1 MRFINKIVGLKCC
14 LMSFGLSIV
23 CIIALLIL
31 LSKYYSH
38 IFKLDYQIILEKPNQ
53 IAIPCYE
60 SGMQAAHKAI
70 FNRVV
75 RSDGSAAPRLFF
87 TKEREALRLLLEDI
101 KRNGMNSE
109 ECTYFIV
116 GPVLGFYE
124 EMGMWEE
131 AKIFLENAL
140 DFYEPTDYEY
150 EIIVRSLENVNLEAN
165 QPKYKQKMNYLLKRS
180 DAFIKWYAP
189 FIALLL
195 IATTL
200 FFLSL
205 FIISTTR
212 FVRMADNCNQRPAI
226 HEDSPFP

>member
-1 MRFINKIVGLKCC
+1 MRFINRCVGLKSC

-23 CIIALLIL
+23 CIIALFIL
-31 LSKYYSH
+31 LSKYDTY
-38 IFKLDYQIILEKPNQ
+38 IFKLDYQIWIKTPNP
-53 IAIPCYE
+53 IATPCYE
-60 SGMQAAHKAI
+60 LGMQATDKAC
-70 FNRVV
+70 FNRIV

-109 ECTYFIV
+109 ECTFFVV
-116 GPVLGFYE
+116 GPVFGLYQ

-140 DFYEPTDYEY
+140 DFYEPTEY
-150 EIIVRSLENVNLEAN
+150 KYDLIVRLLESVNLEAN
-165 QPKYKQKMNYLLKRS
+165 QPKYKQKINFLLKRS

-195 IATTL
+195 LIATIL
-200 FFLSL
+200 FL
-205 FIISTTR
+205 IISSILL
-212 FVRMADNCNQRPAI
+212 VRVVDNCRRRPAI
-226 HEDSPFP
+226 HEDLPLP